1 MLTLWEPIT
10 HLSRSNS
17 VLNSVQLLR
26 TQSVGTPSAVR
37 TVVLLLIGGLSCL
50 PAGLC
55 WDLGLIYFFGCCL
68 VNSWEEHHA
77 RLVQGL

>member
-26 TQSVGTPSAVR
+26 TQSIGTPSAVR
-37 TVVLLLIGGLSCL
+37 TVVLLLIGGLNCL

-55 WDLGLIYFFGCCL
+55 WGLGLIYFFGCCL
-68 VNSWEEHHA
+68 VNSCG
-77 RLVQGL
+77 GLIK